1 MIRDVS
7 RVNRITIAPG
17 AGVEPNVCTLLG
29 REFVEDL
36 VI

>member
-1 MIRDVS
+1 MVRDVS
-7 RVNRITIAPG
+7 GMNRVAIAPR

-29 REFVEDL
+29 REFVEDF